1 MDEFILIFKSVRTE
15 VYIPELPLAWSRT
28 LDPYQASFIVKFTDS
43 DWCLHD
49 GSKIERFAGV
59 EPRLRGKN
67 AGKAKKFTAS
77 VLKYALLSSDR
88 LGISSPKH
96 AASTPDSALR
106 TLVTG
111 TCVHLPASRCSN
123 HKIKASSA
131 FSPTFP
137 DPMPSP
143 MDTED
148 SPRIPRSSKRRRL
161 NFACNYCRGRK
172 TRCDEQQPSCQ
183 ACILAGVTCVT
194 EDRRRPGKVI
204 KRREA
209 GKSTDGGSVTSAS
222 PSEYGLQGQAAGDG
236 TVERRQSVA
245 GPRTISEVTGPIR
258 ARSQS
263 PRPSQSRDSSHTD
276 TISNPLPIWRQSTG
290 TTSFQVLTEWLDL
303 ACFRLGIPYHFG
315 SYPPSSLNP
324 QSASQPHGIP
334 ITPETWVPQT
344 LFDAYSREIHT
355 FFPVVRLDQA
365 RADVVQSHLSS
376 RSGDIAALRSHLLFA
391 AGGWILQHADRK
403 SYMDETLSLARNALG
418 HLIGN
423 VSYETVEVLFLFS
436 VCLRLNDELISAWTT
451 LGICL
456 SIAHS
461 LGLNKPGKQHKK
473 PVDIDAWSPA
483 WWALYSYEKLFSF
496 QLGYVSTIS
505 DDAFETLDLDVLKS
519 ATLQPPRI
527 ALSMASVFSKMT
539 RRCATARQ
547 LEERASRK
555 AVEAVIKEK
564 VNSAGEAFLML
575 TNWANSVPAGIR
587 PTSDFMRVP
596 EDLALASFVSL
607 HYHNALIMLNR
618 NSLLISKNALHKAV
632 EIIAKGT
639 PWEYQIRNGQSMVAN
654 SARKIIH
661 LLADSEDSA
670 SHLFAPAYF
679 PLLHAMYVLA
689 VHILK
694 QPHSRISKIDQSL
707 LVTAADL
714 VRCYCVRLNEE
725 DRLNTIL
732 NGLLRVVQE
741 AMKPV
746 TATGD
751 SERDT
756 PALNSS
762 TNLSDQNVTPLTEQ
776 HSEIQTFTQ
785 SLRHSD
791 SAFLG
796 PPPLAMEEGILDPF
810 SGQPFNM
817 PIMPDEIGCDWADF
831 ENLLQRLESEGNMY
845 PVDEGM
851 IVDI

>member
-1 MDEFILIFKSVRTE
+1 
-15 VYIPELPLAWSRT
+15 
-28 LDPYQASFIVKFTDS
+28 
-43 DWCLHD
+43 
-49 GSKIERFAGV
+49 
-59 EPRLRGKN
+59 
-67 AGKAKKFTAS
+67 
-77 VLKYALLSSDR
+77 
-88 LGISSPKH
+88 
-96 AASTPDSALR
+96 
-106 TLVTG
+106 
-111 TCVHLPASRCSN
+111 
-123 HKIKASSA
+123 
-131 FSPTFP
+131 
-137 DPMPSP
+137 MPSP

-148 SPRIPRSSKRRRL
+148 SPGVPRSSKRRRL
-161 NFACNYCRGRK
+161 NFACNYCRSRK

-183 ACILAGVTCVT
+183 ACILAGVSCVT

-222 PSEYGLQGQAAGDG
+222 PSEYGLQAGA
-236 TVERRQSVA
+236 VERRNSVA
-245 GPRTISEVTGPIR
+245 EPRTIEVVTGPIR

-276 TISNPLPIWRQSTG
+276 TISNPLPIWRQSAG

-303 ACFRLGIPYHFG
+303 ACFRLSIPYHFG

-324 QSASQPHGIP
+324 QSASQPQRGIP

-344 LFDAYSREIHT
+344 LFDAYAREIHT
-355 FFPVVRLDQA
+355 FYPVVRLDQA
-365 RADVVQSHLSS
+365 RADVVQSHPGNSAS
-376 RSGDIAALRSHLLFA
+376 HAVDIGALRSHLLFA
-391 AGGWILQHADRK
+391 AGGCILQHAERK
-403 SYMDETLSLARNALG
+403 AYMTETLSLARNALG

-423 VSYETVEVLFLFS
+423 VSYDTIEVLFLFS
-436 VCLRLNDELISAWTT
+436 VCLRLNDEIISAWTT

-461 LGLNKPGKQHKK
+461 LGLNKPGKNRKK
-473 PVDIDAWSPA
+473 PLDLDAWNPA

-505 DDAFETLDLDVLKS
+505 DDAFDTLELDVVKS
-519 ATLQPPRI
+519 TTLEPSRI
-527 ALSMASVFSKMT
+527 ALSMANVFSKMS

-547 LEERASRK
+547 LEERASRR
-555 AVEAVIKEK
+555 ALEAVVKEK
-564 VNSAGEAFLML
+564 VTSTGEAFLML
-575 TNWANSVPAGIR
+575 TNWANSVPTGIR

-596 EDLALASFVSL
+596 ENLGLASFVSL

-618 NSLLISKNALHKAV
+618 NSLLISKNALHMAV
-632 EIIAKGT
+632 EIIAKDT

-661 LLADSEDSA
+661 LLADNDDTA

-694 QPHSRISKIDQSL
+694 QPHSRVSKIDQSL
-707 LVTAADL
+707 LVTATDL
-714 VRCYCVRLNEE
+714 VRCYCVGLSEE

-741 AMKPV
+741 AMKPNPPP
-746 TATGD
+746 TD
-751 SERDT
+751 NDRNT

-762 TNLSDQNVTPLTEQ
+762 TSLSDQNVTPLTD
-776 HSEIQTFTQ
+776 HQTFTETVGQ
-785 SLRHSD
+785 SD
-791 SAFLG
+791 PA
-796 PPPLAMEEGILDPF
+796 LAPHFSMDESILDPF

-817 PIMPDEIGCDWADF
+817 PILPDEIGCDWADF
-831 ENLLQRLESEGNMY
+831 ENLLQRLESEGSLY
-845 PVDEGM
+845 PTDEGM
-851 IVDI
+851 IIDI

>member
-1 MDEFILIFKSVRTE
+1 
-15 VYIPELPLAWSRT
+15 
-28 LDPYQASFIVKFTDS
+28 
-43 DWCLHD
+43 
-49 GSKIERFAGV
+49 
-59 EPRLRGKN
+59 
-67 AGKAKKFTAS
+67 
-77 VLKYALLSSDR
+77 
-88 LGISSPKH
+88 
-96 AASTPDSALR
+96 
-106 TLVTG
+106 
-111 TCVHLPASRCSN
+111 
-123 HKIKASSA
+123 
-131 FSPTFP
+131 
-137 DPMPSP
+137 

-148 SPRIPRSSKRRRL
+148 SPGIPRSSKRRRL
-161 NFACNYCRGRK
+161 NFACNYCRSRK

-183 ACILAGVTCVT
+183 ACTLAGVPCVT

-222 PSEYGLQGQAAGDG
+222 PSEYGLQAGA
-236 TVERRQSVA
+236 VERRNSVA
-245 GPRTISEVTGPIR
+245 EPRTIEVVIGPIR

-276 TISNPLPIWRQSTG
+276 TISNPLPIWRQSAG

-303 ACFRLGIPYHFG
+303 ACFRLSIPYHFG
-315 SYPPSSLNP
+315 SYPPSTLNP
-324 QSASQPHGIP
+324 QSASQPQHGIP

-344 LFDAYSREIHT
+344 LFDAYAREIHT
-355 FFPVVRLDQA
+355 FYPVVRLEQA
-365 RADVVQSHLSS
+365 RADVVQYHPGNLASHAV
-376 RSGDIAALRSHLLFA
+376 DIAALRSHLLFA
-391 AGGWILQHADRK
+391 AGGCILQHAKRK
-403 SYMDETLSLARNALG
+403 AYMAETLSLARNALG
-418 HLIGN
+418 YLIGN
-423 VSYETVEVLFLFS
+423 VSYDTIEVLFLFS
-436 VCLRLNDELISAWTT
+436 VCLRLNDEIISAWTT

-461 LGLNKPGKQHKK
+461 LGLNKPGKNRKK
-473 PVDIDAWSPA
+473 PLDHDAWNPA

-505 DDAFETLDLDVLKS
+505 DDAFDILQLDVVKS
-519 ATLQPPRI
+519 TTLEPSSI
-527 ALSMASVFSKMT
+527 ALSMANVFSKMS

-547 LEERASRK
+547 LEERASRR
-555 AVEAVIKEK
+555 ALEAVVKEK
-564 VNSAGEAFLML
+564 VTSTGEAFLML

-596 EDLALASFVSL
+596 ENLGLASFVSL

-618 NSLLISKNALHKAV
+618 NSLLISKNALHMAV
-632 EIIAKGT
+632 EIIAKDT

-661 LLADSEDSA
+661 LLADNDDSA

-694 QPHSRISKIDQSL
+694 QPHSRVSKIDQSL

-714 VRCYCVRLNEE
+714 VRCYCVGLSEE

-732 NGLLRVVQE
+732 NGLLRVVQG
-741 AMKPV
+741 AMKPNPPQMD
-746 TATGD
+746 D
-751 SERDT
+751 SRNT

-762 TNLSDQNVTPLTEQ
+762 TSLSDQNLTPLTDQ
-776 HSEIQTFTQ
+776 QTFTEAVGQ
-785 SLRHSD
+785 S
-791 SAFLG
+791 G
-796 PPPLAMEEGILDPF
+796 PALAPHFSMDESILDPF

-817 PIMPDEIGCDWADF
+817 PILPDEIGCDWADF
-831 ENLLQRLESEGNMY
+831 ENLLQRLETEGSLY
-845 PVDEGM
+845 PTDEGM